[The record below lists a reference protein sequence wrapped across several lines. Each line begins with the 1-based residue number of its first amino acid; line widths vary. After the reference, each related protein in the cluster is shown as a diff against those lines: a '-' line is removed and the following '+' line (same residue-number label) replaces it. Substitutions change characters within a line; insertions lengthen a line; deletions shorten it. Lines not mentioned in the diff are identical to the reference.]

1 MQQFISLIIS
11 YKKDRVTSL
20 SPQKVYRREF
30 STVRGG
36 GGGNISQ
43 QLRTRLYFKRGK
55 TASTQT

>member
-36 GGGNISQ
+36 GGVIFHNN
-43 QLRTRLYFKRGK
+43 
-55 TASTQT
+55 